1 MEAPI
6 LERIRSSL
14 VERQNGLTRWLRFTP
29 DRTKAVMLGPL
40 PEKTVGA
47 HLAVIEH
54 SIEEAEAGT
63 LGLCQVCQEPVET
76 DLLEIDYTSC
86 ICLDHL
92 SEEEIRYLETEL
104 ELAQSVQKTL
114 LPQQV
119 PDTPGL
125 EIAAYSRPAQ
135 IVGGD
140 YFDFV
145 EFQGGIQGIAIA
157 DVAGHGVSASL
168 HMASIQ
174 ALLRSTVP
182 MSHSPAEV
190 VMRMQRLFIHN
201 IRYTTFVTL
210 FLGAFDPTTR
220 TFAYS
225 NAGHNPPLVL
235 RNHKRG
241 GTSRVWLN
249 PTGAAIG
256 LVEELDLAEETLHLA
271 DGDLLAIYTDG
282 VTEAADRHG
291 ESFGRERLA
300 TLLERRAHSSPKEVV
315 QAIKEGLEVHT
326 EGRPLS
332 DDTTVVVC
340 RIS

>member
-6 LERIRSSL
+6 LERIRTSL
-14 VERQNGLTRWLRFTP
+14 IERQNGLSQWLRFTP
-29 DRTKAVMLGPL
+29 TPARDVMLGPL
-40 PEKTVGA
+40 TEQAVEA
-47 HLAVIEH
+47 HLGTIEH
-54 SIEEAEAGT
+54 SIERAEAGT
-63 LGLCQVCQEPVET
+63 LGCCQICHETVET
-76 DLLEIDYTSC
+76 DLLEVDYTARF
-86 ICLDHL
+86 CLEHL
-92 SEEEIRYLETEL
+92 SVEEARQLQAEL
-104 ELAQSVQKTL
+104 ELAQTVQRTL

-125 EIAAYSRPAQ
+125 EIAAFTRPAQ

-145 EFQGGIQGIAIA
+145 EFQGGTPGLAVA

-174 ALLRSTVP
+174 ALLRSTVQ
-182 MSHSPAEV
+182 MGHSPAEV
-190 VMRMQRLFIHN
+190 VMRMQRLFVHN
-201 IRYTTFVTL
+201 IRYTTFVTF
-210 FLGAFDPTTR
+210 FLGAFDPATR
-220 TFAYS
+220 TLTYC

-235 RNHKRG
+235 RDRG
-241 GTSRVWLN
+241 RDGLSRVWLN

-256 LVEELDLAEETLHLA
+256 LVEEPNLAEGTLPLA

-282 VTEAADRHG
+282 VTEAVGRHR
-291 ESFGRERLA
+291 EQFGQERLA
-300 TLLERRAHSSPKEVV
+300 TLLEQMHRSSPKEVI
-315 QAIKEGLEVHT
+315 QAIKEALEAHT

-340 RIS
+340 KIR